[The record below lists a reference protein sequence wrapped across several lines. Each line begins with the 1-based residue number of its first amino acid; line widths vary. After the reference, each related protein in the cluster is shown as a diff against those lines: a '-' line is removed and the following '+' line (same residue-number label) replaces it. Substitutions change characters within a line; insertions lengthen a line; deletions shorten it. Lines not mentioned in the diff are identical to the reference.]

1 MDSSLRPSAAAS
13 WKRRRIRALVLFL
26 TSMMVGCLCVCV
38 CVRARARA
46 CVFVCMCF
54 ACVHTVK
61 YINTRAHTHRR
72 RRMAHTSK
80 TARIR
85 EDERK
90 GGLVRL
96 K

>member
-1 MDSSLRPSAAAS
+1 VDSSLRPSAAAS

-38 CVRARARA
+38 CVRARARV
-46 CVFVCMCF
+46 CVCVYVL